1 MGQNMIVSVLL
12 FDVGVDEVVKLLV
25 KFVENWSA
33 KRLALELL
41 RVIDWSLES
50 LSKGIF
56 VFLLFKKEPVYL

>member
-25 KFVENWSA
+25 KFVENCSA

-41 RVIDWSLES
+41 RVID
-50 LSKGIF
+50 
-56 VFLLFKKEPVYL
+56 